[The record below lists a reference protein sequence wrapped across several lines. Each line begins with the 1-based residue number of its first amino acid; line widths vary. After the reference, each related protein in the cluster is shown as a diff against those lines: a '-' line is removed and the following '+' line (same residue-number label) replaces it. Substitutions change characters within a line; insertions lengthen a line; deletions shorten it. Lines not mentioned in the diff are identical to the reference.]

1 MKRLIVFSAA
11 VLAAAICATEAVAR
25 QLTPEEALAGVRSGG
40 GGLRFRVPSLSD
52 GGLKL
57 AYTGVRDGV
66 NCYYVFNGSET
77 DGGGF
82 LIVSADD
89 LAPAVLGHVDSGE
102 FDYDRAPEAMKW
114 WLSQYETN
122 ITDAVRTGNP
132 IRREA
137 AEERPLI
144 SRLLST
150 QWGQSDPYNKECPM
164 VSGKHSVTGCVAT
177 AMAQIMHCHRW
188 PEVGTGSHSYRTSS
202 GITLS
207 ADFGSTEYEWDKM
220 ANRYTVFSTTS
231 QKNAVAKLM
240 YHCGV
245 SVNMDYGPSASGAS
259 SIYVGGALINY
270 FGYDAGIRYEERAF
284 YTDSEWEE
292 MVYGELAAG
301 RPVYYSG
308 VTVKNEGHAFVCDGY
323 SGNGFYHFNWGWEGV
338 YDGDFLITGAG
349 ALNPEGTGTGGGT
362 VGYGFTEGQGC
373 LFGVEKARE
382 NSRPAIVLACPDG
395 YSLPY
400 NYGSVTRDETIYL
413 VGGIFSYS
421 ALTVD
426 VDMGMMFRST
436 STGEEYYTRVTMASL
451 NTAQGWGGLPFV
463 ADCVPV
469 NGEYEVIPVY
479 RAPYS
484 ADGWQ
489 RVRLPVGMRIPRIT
503 VTGNRPSLML
513 VGNTY
518 VGSNG
523 DNTTTADNV
532 EVHFS
537 LSSASKV
544 TDGQIAGYVVNLN
557 DNSILDYLM
566 TNISMNAGET
576 GEFVMRGDLSKSLTA
591 GNEYGLVLMDYT
603 TGEILSPDAS
613 NAIVFR
619 VVEPSGISG
628 TVVSANGQS
637 AAKVDVYSMAGTLL
651 RRGVPASEALSTLPA
666 GIYVVGGKKVVK
678 K

>member
-11 VLAAAICATEAVAR
+11 VLAAAICATESVAR
-25 QLTPEEALAGVRSGG
+25 QLTPEEALAGVRSAGG
-40 GGLRFRVPSLSD
+40 SLRHKLPSLS
-52 GGLKL
+52 GAGMKL
-57 AYTGVRDGV
+57 AYTGAREGV
-66 NCYYVFNGSET
+66 NCYYVFNNSET

-114 WLSQYETN
+114 WLSQFEAN
-122 ITDAVRTGNP
+122 ITDAVRTGTP

-137 AEERPLI
+137 SEERPPI
-144 SRLLST
+144 PHLLST
-150 QWGQSDPYNKECPM
+150 QWGQGSPYNQYCPT
-164 VSGKHSVTGCVAT
+164 VSGSRSVTGCVAT
-177 AMAQIMHCHRW
+177 AMAQIMRYHRW
-188 PEVGTGSHSYRTSS
+188 PEVGTGSHSYRTPG

-220 ANRYTVFSTTS
+220 LNKYTVFATSS
-231 QKNAVAKLM
+231 QKNAVATLM

-245 SVNMDYGPSASGAS
+245 SVDMNYSPSASGAS
-259 SIYVGGALINY
+259 SINVGGALINY

-284 YTDSEWEE
+284 YTDSEWED

-308 VTVKNEGHAFVCDGY
+308 VTVKKEGHAFVCDGY
-323 SGNGFYHFNWGWEGV
+323 SGDGFYHFNWGWDGV

-373 LFGVEKARE
+373 IFGVEKAGE
-382 NSRPAIVLACPDG
+382 NSKPAIVLGCPDG

-400 NYGSVTRDETIYL
+400 NYGSVTRDATIYL
-413 VGGIFSYS
+413 VGGIYSYS

-436 STGEEYYTRVTMASL
+436 STGEEYYTRVTMATI
-451 NTAQGWGGLPFV
+451 NPAHGWSGLPFM

-484 ADGWQ
+484 AEGWQ
-489 RVRLPVGMRIPRIT
+489 RVRLPIGMTIPRIT
-503 VTGNRPSLML
+503 VTGDRPSLML

-544 TDGQIAGYVVNLN
+544 TDGQIAGYVFDLN
-557 DNSILDYLM
+557 SNSILDYLM
-566 TNISMNAGET
+566 TNVSMEAGET
-576 GEFVMRGDLSKSLTA
+576 GVFVMRGNLSGSLTA
-591 GNEYGLVLMDYT
+591 GNEYGLLLMDYN
-603 TGEILSPDAS
+603 TGEVLSPDAS
-613 NAIVFR
+613 NAIIFR
-619 VVEPSGISG
+619 VVEPSGISE
-628 TVVSANGQS
+628 TMVPANGRS
-637 AAKVDVYSMAGTLL
+637 ARKVDVYSMAGTLL